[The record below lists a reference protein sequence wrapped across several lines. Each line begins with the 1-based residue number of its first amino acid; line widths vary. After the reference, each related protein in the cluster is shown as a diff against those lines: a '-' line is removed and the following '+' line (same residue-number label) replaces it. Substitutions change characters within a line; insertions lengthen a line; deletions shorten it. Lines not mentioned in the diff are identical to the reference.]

1 MTNRC
6 YYLDLAKILATFLVI
21 LGHLYSS
28 DSTVRL
34 YIYAFHMPLFFMI
47 SGVFH
52 KYKGK
57 VNWTHYCKTL
67 LWPIAVFIFL
77 DILISTII
85 WGGFS
90 RLLDTFFIQL
100 PLGKYDG
107 ILWFLFALLWC
118 KILTDTALYF
128 HRPVL
133 MVLLWGI
140 IFFVPVLLNARLPFE
155 LTQGLM
161 AFPFYFA
168 GFLFKDKFLAIKPS
182 FQWVVPLVVC
192 FVLSVLITR
201 LHGRVS
207 MVSVHFGQ
215 LAKIWSIDF
224 KTPLISLS
232 FLGADIFLFYLNGF
246 IGSFMILSL
255 ALLPFPDIPVVT
267 TISKS
272 LITVVG
278 TQYLF
283 ITPIIKYWGLD
294 QPLWMSIFLS
304 FGILALCSLLHLV
317 LRPVYNWVR

>member
-6 YYLDLAKILATFLVI
+6 YYLDLAKVLATFLVI

-34 YIYAFHMPLFFMI
+34 YLYAFHMPLFFLI

-52 KYKGK
+52 KYQGK
-57 VNWTHYCKTL
+57 VNWIHYSKTL
-67 LWPIAVFIFL
+67 LWPIAVFIIL
-77 DILISTII
+77 NILISSIL

-90 RLLDTFFIQL
+90 KLLDSFFIQL

-107 ILWFLFALLWC
+107 ILWFLFALFWC
-118 KILTDTALYF
+118 KILTDTTLYF
-128 HRPVL
+128 HRPVITA
-133 MVLLWGI
+133 LLWGAL
-140 IFFVPVLLNARLPFE
+140 FFVPVLLNTRLPFE

-168 GFLFKDKFLAIKPS
+168 GYFFKDKFLALKPS
-182 FQWVVPLVVC
+182 FRWIVPLVAC
-192 FVLSVLITR
+192 FIVSVLITR

-207 MVSVHFGQ
+207 MVGVHFGQ

-232 FLGADIFLFYLNGF
+232 CLGVDIVLFYLNG
-246 IGSFMILSL
+246 IVGSMMILSL
-255 ALLPFPDIPVVT
+255 ALLPFPEISAVT
-267 TISKS
+267 SVSKS

-283 ITPIIKYWGLD
+283 ITPIIKCWGLD
-294 QPLWMSIFLS
+294 QPLWISILLS
-304 FGILALCSLLHLV
+304 IGIFALCYLLHLV